1 MKISQI
7 QELLNAE
14 VVCGE
19 DQLDKDVH
27 SACGSDM
34 MSDVLAYV
42 KDQAVL
48 LTGLVNPQVVR
59 TAEMMDMVCIV
70 FVRSK
75 VPTEEMITLAK
86 EHGMVLLKTRKRM
99 YEACG
104 KLYAAGLEDENGEFI
119 RVSFTGFPNCVFWSP
134 AGAPFTCIEPWFGCD
149 DLAGTDDD
157 FRHRYCINTL
167 LPRNEFEIS
176 YYINVL

>member
-7 QELLNAE
+7 QELLEAE
-14 VVCGE
+14 IVCGE
-19 DQLDKDVH
+19 DQLCKEVS

-75 VPTEEMITLAK
+75 APTQEMITLAE

-104 KLYAAGLEDENGEFI
+104 KLYAAGL
-119 RVSFTGFPNCVFWSP
+119 
-134 AGAPFTCIEPWFGCD
+134 GAKGAI
-149 DLAGTDDD
+149 
-157 FRHRYCINTL
+157 
-167 LPRNEFEIS
+167 
-176 YYINVL
+176 V

>member
-1 MKISQI
+1 MKIATI
-7 QELLNAE
+7 KELLEAE

-19 DQLDKDVH
+19 DILDKEVY

-48 LTGLVNPQVVR
+48 LTGLVNAQVVR

-75 VPTEEMITLAK
+75 SPTEEMVQLAR
-86 EHGMVLLKTRKRM
+86 ESNMVLLKTKKRM

-104 KLYAAGLEDENGEFI
+104 KLYAGGLGANGE
-119 RVSFTGFPNCVFWSP
+119 
-134 AGAPFTCIEPWFGCD
+134 
-149 DLAGTDDD
+149 LK
-157 FRHRYCINTL
+157 
-167 LPRNEFEIS
+167 
-176 YYINVL
+176 

>member
-1 MKISQI
+1 MKISVI
-7 QELLNAE
+7 KELLDAD

-19 DQLDKDVH
+19 ENLDHEVH

-48 LTGLVNPQVVR
+48 LTGLVNPQVIR

-75 VPTEEMITLAK
+75 TPSEEMIRLAK
-86 EHGMVLLKTRKRM
+86 ESDMVILCTKKRM

-104 KLYAAGLEDENGEFI
+104 KLYLGGLG
-119 RVSFTGFPNCVFWSP
+119 VSAVK
-134 AGAPFTCIEPWFGCD
+134 
-149 DLAGTDDD
+149 
-157 FRHRYCINTL
+157 
-167 LPRNEFEIS
+167 
-176 YYINVL
+176 

>member
-1 MKISQI
+1 MKIST
-7 QELLNAE
+7 LKE
-14 VVCGE
+14 VLEAKIVCGE
-19 DQLDKDVH
+19 DMLDREVF

-48 LTGLVNPQVVR
+48 LTGLVNSQVIR

-75 VPTEEMITLAK
+75 QPTPEMIELAR
-86 EHGMVLLKTRKRM
+86 ESGMVVLTTDMRL

-104 KLYAAGLEDENGEFI
+104 KLYVNGLVGNG
-119 RVSFTGFPNCVFWSP
+119 RQS
-134 AGAPFTCIEPWFGCD
+134 
-149 DLAGTDDD
+149 
-157 FRHRYCINTL
+157 
-167 LPRNEFEIS
+167 
-176 YYINVL
+176 